1 MTSTNRRYGTLTAQ
15 RRYSARALQLDINL
29 LTATFP
35 IAPMPSTAPSL
46 TPHKSSPYPAQTVHD
61 FRPSWV
67 VEQVISPK
75 PNLPRLTSFSTAGTS
90 PATFSRFTIWLLYV
104 TCGSEDSAIM
114 SGKTLYGATFK
125 DVNFVPLQSATF
137 CVQCELISNNS
148 KPYCLACGS
157 HALLGLSRMLGGS
170 MRNEQTAHLITD
182 IELNNLVRDLLRTV
196 PDPDVLAMADHTR
209 MPSLTMRSQLR
220 LANAAHPASG
230 FRAVTLGDDAEIH
243 PAELDLEPAISA
255 ITERAQHLTGATG
268 AAIALRAG
276 DEIVCRA
283 RAGRTAPDLGVRL
296 QTDAGIS
303 AEAVRSGEIMLCHDA
318 ERNPRVDLASC
329 RRLGVR
335 SILVSPLRHYR
346 RTLGVFEVLSS
357 SPGAFD
363 DSDVATM
370 QLLSGMMVA
379 AISRISTLH
388 QAQILPRVG

>member
-1 MTSTNRRYGTLTAQ
+1 M
-15 RRYSARALQLDINL
+15 
-29 LTATFP
+29 F
-35 IAPMPSTAPSL
+35 
-46 TPHKSSPYPAQTVHD
+46 
-61 FRPSWV
+61 
-67 VEQVISPK
+67 
-75 PNLPRLTSFSTAGTS
+75 
-90 PATFSRFTIWLLYV
+90 
-104 TCGSEDSAIM
+104 
-114 SGKTLYGATFK
+114 GKTLYGTAFQ
-125 DVNFVPLQSATF
+125 DVSFVPLQSATF
-137 CVQCELISNNS
+137 CVQCELISTNS

-157 HALLGLSRMLGGS
+157 HALLGLSRVLGGS
-170 MRNEQTAHLITD
+170 LRNQQTAHLITD
-182 IELNNLVRDLLRTV
+182 SELDSLVRDLLRTV
-196 PDPDVLAMADHTR
+196 PDPAILNGTDHLDHSR
-209 MPSLTMRSQLR
+209 MPSLALRTQLR
-220 LANAAHPASG
+220 VANAAHPASG
-230 FRAVTLGDDAEIH
+230 FRAVSVGEEIEIH

-357 SPGAFD
+357 TPGAFD
-363 DSDVATM
+363 ERDVATM
-370 QLLSGMMVA
+370 QLLSSMMVA
-379 AISRISTLH
+379 AISRISSLH
-388 QAQILPRVG
+388 QAQILRRAG

>member
-1 MTSTNRRYGTLTAQ
+1 M
-15 RRYSARALQLDINL
+15 
-29 LTATFP
+29 F
-35 IAPMPSTAPSL
+35 
-46 TPHKSSPYPAQTVHD
+46 
-61 FRPSWV
+61 
-67 VEQVISPK
+67 
-75 PNLPRLTSFSTAGTS
+75 
-90 PATFSRFTIWLLYV
+90 
-104 TCGSEDSAIM
+104 
-114 SGKTLYGATFK
+114 GKTVYGSTFK

-137 CVQCELISNNS
+137 CVQCELISTNN
-148 KPYCLACGS
+148 KPHCLACGS
-157 HALLGLSRMLGGS
+157 QSVIGLSRVLGGS
-170 MRNEQTAHLITD
+170 LLHQQTAHLITD
-182 IELNNLVRDLLRTV
+182 NELHNLVRDLLRTV
-196 PDPDVLAMADHTR
+196 PDPLAAEYAEQSR
-209 MPSLTMRSQLR
+209 MPSLALRTQLR
-220 LANAAHPASG
+220 VANAAHPVSG
-230 FRAVTLGDDAEIH
+230 FRAVSPAEEVEIH

-363 DSDVATM
+363 DRDVATM

-379 AISRISTLH
+379 AISRISSLH
-388 QAQILPRVG
+388 REQVLRRAG

>member
-1 MTSTNRRYGTLTAQ
+1 M
-15 RRYSARALQLDINL
+15 
-29 LTATFP
+29 F
-35 IAPMPSTAPSL
+35 
-46 TPHKSSPYPAQTVHD
+46 
-61 FRPSWV
+61 
-67 VEQVISPK
+67 
-75 PNLPRLTSFSTAGTS
+75 
-90 PATFSRFTIWLLYV
+90 
-104 TCGSEDSAIM
+104 
-114 SGKTLYGATFK
+114 GKTLYGATFK

-209 MPSLTMRSQLR
+209 MPSLAMRSQLR
-220 LANAAHPASG
+220 VANAAHPASG
-230 FRAVTLGDDAEIH
+230 FRAVTLGEDAEIH

-318 ERNPRVDLASC
+318 ERNPRVDQASC

-388 QAQILPRVG
+388 QAQILRRVG

>member
-1 MTSTNRRYGTLTAQ
+1 M
-15 RRYSARALQLDINL
+15 
-29 LTATFP
+29 F
-35 IAPMPSTAPSL
+35 
-46 TPHKSSPYPAQTVHD
+46 
-61 FRPSWV
+61 
-67 VEQVISPK
+67 
-75 PNLPRLTSFSTAGTS
+75 
-90 PATFSRFTIWLLYV
+90 
-104 TCGSEDSAIM
+104 
-114 SGKTLYGATFK
+114 GKTVCGTTFK

-137 CVQCELISNNS
+137 CVQCEVISTNS
-148 KPYCLACGS
+148 RSYCLACGS
-157 HALLGLSRMLGGS
+157 TALLGLSRVLGGS
-170 MRNEQTAHLITD
+170 LRNQQTAHLITD
-182 IELNNLVRDLLRTV
+182 IELDNLVRDLLRTV
-196 PDPDVLAMADHTR
+196 PVAESFIEDDRSR
-209 MPSLTMRSQLR
+209 MPSLVQRNQLR

-230 FRAVTLGDDAEIH
+230 FRAVQVPEEVEIH
-243 PAELDLEPAISA
+243 AGELDLEPAISA

-276 DEIVCRA
+276 NEIVCRA

-363 DSDVATM
+363 ERDVATM
-370 QLLSGMMVA
+370 QLLSSMMVA
-379 AISRISTLH
+379 AISRISSLH
-388 QAQILPRVG
+388 RAQALRRAS

>member
-1 MTSTNRRYGTLTAQ
+1 MFRNTA
-15 RRYSARALQLDINL
+15 
-29 LTATFP
+29 
-35 IAPMPSTAPSL
+35 
-46 TPHKSSPYPAQTVHD
+46 
-61 FRPSWV
+61 
-67 VEQVISPK
+67 
-75 PNLPRLTSFSTAGTS
+75 
-90 PATFSRFTIWLLYV
+90 YV
-104 TCGSEDSAIM
+104 T
-114 SGKTLYGATFK
+114 TFR

-137 CVQCELISNNS
+137 CVQCEMISANPR
-148 KPYCLACGS
+148 PYCLACGS
-157 HALLGLSRMLGGS
+157 QALIGLSRVLGGS
-170 MRNEQTAHLITD
+170 LRHQQTAHLITD
-182 IELNNLVRDLLRTV
+182 SELDSLVRDLLRTV
-196 PDPDVLAMADHTR
+196 PMPDFHSAEEHSR
-209 MPSLTMRSQLR
+209 MPSLAQRSQLR

-230 FRAVTLGDDAEIH
+230 FRAVHASEDVEIH
-243 PAELDLEPAISA
+243 AAELDLEPAISA

-283 RAGRTAPDLGVRL
+283 RTGRTAPDLGVRL

-363 DSDVATM
+363 EGDVATM
-370 QLLSGMMVA
+370 QLLSSMMVA
-379 AISRISTLH
+379 AISRISTIHRTESLRR
-388 QAQILPRVG
+388 AG

>member
-1 MTSTNRRYGTLTAQ
+1 MFG
-15 RRYSARALQLDINL
+15 
-29 LTATFP
+29 
-35 IAPMPSTAPSL
+35 
-46 TPHKSSPYPAQTVHD
+46 KS
-61 FRPSWV
+61 
-67 VEQVISPK
+67 
-75 PNLPRLTSFSTAGTS
+75 
-90 PATFSRFTIWLLYV
+90 
-104 TCGSEDSAIM
+104 
-114 SGKTLYGATFK
+114 LYGSTFR

-137 CVQCELISNNS
+137 CIQCELISTNS

-157 HALLGLSRMLGGS
+157 QAVIGLSRVLGGS
-170 MRNEQTAHLITD
+170 LLHQQTAHLITD
-182 IELNNLVRDLLRTV
+182 CELNNLVRDLLRSV
-196 PDPDVLAMADHTR
+196 PDPLAVSDTSESR
-209 MPSLTMRSQLR
+209 MPSVARNQLR
-220 LANAAHPASG
+220 VANAAHPASG
-230 FRAVTLGDDAEIH
+230 FRAVSPGEELEIH
-243 PAELDLEPAISA
+243 PAELNLEPAISA

-268 AAIALRAG
+268 AAIALSAG

-296 QTDAGIS
+296 QTDIGIS

-363 DSDVATM
+363 ERDVATM

-379 AISRISTLH
+379 AISRISTIKRDEL
-388 QAQILPRVG
+388 QRAS

>member
-1 MTSTNRRYGTLTAQ
+1 MFGKTA
-15 RRYSARALQLDINL
+15 
-29 LTATFP
+29 
-35 IAPMPSTAPSL
+35 
-46 TPHKSSPYPAQTVHD
+46 
-61 FRPSWV
+61 
-67 VEQVISPK
+67 
-75 PNLPRLTSFSTAGTS
+75 FST
-90 PATFSRFTIWLLYV
+90 
-104 TCGSEDSAIM
+104 
-114 SGKTLYGATFK
+114 TFK

-157 HALLGLSRMLGGS
+157 RALLGLSRVLGGS
-170 MRNEQTAHLITD
+170 MGAQQTAHLITD
-182 IELNNLVRDLLRTV
+182 TELNNLVRDLLRTV
-196 PDPDVLAMADHTR
+196 PDPENVSAADRYHTPALAQ
-209 MPSLTMRSQLR
+209 RSQLR
-220 LANAAHPASG
+220 VANAAHPASG
-230 FRAVTLGDDAEIH
+230 FRAVSLGDETEIH
-243 PAELDLEPAISA
+243 PADLDLEPAISA

-283 RAGRTAPDLGVRL
+283 RTGRTAPDLGVRL

-363 DSDVATM
+363 ERDVATM
-370 QLLSGMMVA
+370 QLLSSMMVA
-379 AISRISTLH
+379 AISRISSLH
-388 QAQILPRVG
+388 QAQIVRKVG

>member
-1 MTSTNRRYGTLTAQ
+1 
-15 RRYSARALQLDINL
+15 
-29 LTATFP
+29 
-35 IAPMPSTAPSL
+35 
-46 TPHKSSPYPAQTVHD
+46 
-61 FRPSWV
+61 
-67 VEQVISPK
+67 
-75 PNLPRLTSFSTAGTS
+75 
-90 PATFSRFTIWLLYV
+90 
-104 TCGSEDSAIM
+104 M
-114 SGKTLYGATFK
+114 SGKTPCGAIFQ

-157 HALLGLSRMLGGS
+157 HALLGLSRVLGGS
-170 MRNEQTAHLITD
+170 LRNQQTAHLITD
-182 IELNNLVRDLLRTV
+182 MELNNLVRDLLRTV
-196 PDPDVLAMADHTR
+196 PDPDLVSMSDRYH
-209 MPSLTMRSQLR
+209 MPSLAQRSQLR
-220 LANAAHPASG
+220 VANAAHPASG
-230 FRAVTLGDDAEIH
+230 FRAVSVGDDAEIH

-296 QTDAGIS
+296 QTNVGIS
-303 AEAVRSGEIMLCHDA
+303 AEAVRTGEIMLCHDA
-318 ERNPRVDLASC
+318 ERNPRVNLASC

-363 DSDVATM
+363 ERDVATM
-370 QLLSGMMVA
+370 QLLSSMMVA
-379 AISRISTLH
+379 AISRISSLR
-388 QAQILPRVG
+388 QAQILRRSG